1 MEKNFQ
7 VWSCI
12 TILCFSCHRDTIT
25 RITHLP
31 KVSHG
36 TDDTTDSNGAGRYVS
51 VSREGTLHFWTM
63 DLMQPQKT
71 LSVSSINIHPIM
83 WYLWNVLNS
92 LRSWRNCF
100 SACESFW
107 SKNNTFPHQNCP
119 RADDPAGNH
128 VFYYGVP
135 YILQLGHEAK
145 ASKNVWITD
154 CVVLPNAKKFALS
167 TADREIGSY
176 QSLDFTSV
184 SWSQLLLSKVPSNCS
199 FFLSFLKA
207 LICALF
213 FLSTIAFYDC
223 SANSFDK
230 QFVICSLDYCV
241 LTMDYW

>member
-1 MEKNFQ
+1 MILLTVTAPEDMYQSAGKGLYISGLRT
-7 VWSCI
+7 SCSRKKLYQWVVL
-12 TILCFSCHRDTIT
+12 TFILSWGTCEMFWIACVAGGICF
-25 RITHLP
+25 
-31 KVSHG
+31 
-36 TDDTTDSNGAGRYVS
+36 
-51 VSREGTLHFWTM
+51 W
-63 DLMQPQKT
+63 
-71 LSVSSINIHPIM
+71 
-83 WYLWNVLNS
+83 
-92 LRSWRNCF
+92 
-100 SACESFW
+100 ACESFG

-119 RADDPAGNH
+119 HAHDPAGNH
-128 VFYYGVP
+128 VFYYDVP
-135 YILQLGHEAK
+135 YILQLGHEGK

-176 QSLDFTSV
+176 QFLDCTFV
-184 SWSQLLLSKVPSNCS
+184 SWSQLLLSKVPSNFS
-199 FFLSFLKA
+199 SFLSFPKA